1 MDKKEKQIRYNKWKP
16 YVKAMAMLLYFNVA
30 TSSIHAQVN
39 AIVADLA
46 TIDGIEI
53 TPDNMFN
60 YRINNQSSQTK
71 QVEVNGRV
79 VYRKS
84 ALSFTYKFNT
94 TVQPG
99 INNISRAVIPN
110 PGFSFSEP
118 GLKDLF
124 MTYNK
129 LPQGTYEYCVS
140 IRTLGAGAESA
151 DVSDAACVYQTV
163 EDMFLINLVTPEND
177 AKIYEYNPMLA
188 WVVNYPFASE
198 LTYKLRV
205 AELKQGQNP
214 QSAITR
220 NNPVYKD
227 DHVMTTGTIYPVT
240 ARPLQKWQPYVW
252 TVDAYYKGI
261 LLGGAEVW
269 KFTIIEDSV
278 FKPGDVQISFIDI
291 SIEEGKIGYSTS
303 KEIKLKYNEQNF
315 IAQEF
320 IIQYSKGDD
329 VENWKDLA
337 EWKIA
342 SGENYVTKN
351 IEQLNFKH
359 NEQFNVRIINKSD
372 LSLVSVPAIKFKYIN
387 PIYVK

>member
-1 MDKKEKQIRYNKWKP
+1 MDRKKKQIRYNRSKH
-16 YVKAMAMLLYFNVA
+16 YVKVMAMLLYCCLPALSLN
-30 TSSIHAQVN
+30 AQIN
-39 AIVADLA
+39 AIVADLT

-60 YRINNQSSQTK
+60 YRINNPSSQTK

-79 VYRKS
+79 FYRKS

-99 INNISRAVIPN
+99 SNTISRAAIPN
-110 PGFSFSEP
+110 PNFTFSEA
-118 GLKDLF
+118 GLRDLF
-124 MTYNK
+124 LTYNK

-140 IRTLGAGAESA
+140 VKTFGAGAESA
-151 DVSDAACVYQTV
+151 DVGDAACVYQTV

-214 QSAITR
+214 QNAITR

-227 DHVMTTGTIYPVT
+227 DHVMTTGTIYPVS
-240 ARPLQKWQPYVW
+240 AKPLQKWQPYVW

-278 FKPGDVQISFIDI
+278 FEAGDILNSFIDI
-291 SIEEGKIGYSTS
+291 SIEEGKIGYNAS

-329 VENWKDLA
+329 VDNWKDIA

-359 NEQFNVRIINKSD
+359 HEKFNVRIINKAD

-387 PIYVK
+387 PTYVK

>member
-1 MDKKEKQIRYNKWKP
+1 MDRKKKQIRYNRSKH
-16 YVKAMAMLLYFNVA
+16 YVKIMAMLLCCCLPALSLN
-30 TSSIHAQVN
+30 AQIN

-60 YRINNQSSQTK
+60 YRINNPSSQTK

-79 VYRKS
+79 FYRKS

-99 INNISRAVIPN
+99 SNNISRAAIPN
-110 PGFSFSEP
+110 PNFSFSQP

-124 MTYNK
+124 LTYNK
-129 LPQGTYEYCVS
+129 LPQGTYEYCVTVK
-140 IRTLGAGAESA
+140 TLGAGAESA
-151 DVSDAACVYQTV
+151 DVGDAACVYQTV

-214 QSAITR
+214 QNAITR

-227 DHVMTTGTIYPVT
+227 DHVMTTGTIYPVS

-278 FKPGDVQISFIDI
+278 FEEGSIHNSFIDI
-291 SIEEGKIGYSTS
+291 SIEEGKIGYSAA

-315 IAQEF
+315 IAREF
-320 IIQYSKGDD
+320 IIQYSKGDEVD
-329 VENWKDLA
+329 NWKDLA

-359 NEQFNVRIINKSD
+359 HEKFNVRIINKAD
-372 LSLVSVPAIKFKYIN
+372 LSLISVPAIKFKYIN

>member
-1 MDKKEKQIRYNKWKP
+1 MDKKKKQIRYNRSKY
-16 YVKAMAMLLYFNVA
+16 YVTVMAMLLCFCLPALSLN
-30 TSSIHAQVN
+30 AQVN

-60 YRINNQSSQTK
+60 YRINNPSSQTK

-79 VYRKS
+79 FYRKS

-99 INNISRAVIPN
+99 SNNISRAAIPN
-110 PGFSFSEP
+110 PNFTFSEP
-118 GLKDLF
+118 GLRDLF
-124 MTYNK
+124 LTYNK

-140 IRTLGAGAESA
+140 IKTLGAGAESA
-151 DVSDAACVYQTV
+151 DVGDAACVYQTV
-163 EDMFLINLVTPEND
+163 EDLFLINLVTPEND

-214 QSAITR
+214 QNAITR

-227 DHVMTTGTIYPVT
+227 DHVMTTGTIYPVS

-278 FKPGDVQISFIDI
+278 FKPGDIQISYIDI

-303 KEIKLKYNEQNF
+303 REIKLKYNEQNF
-315 IAQEF
+315 IARDF
-320 IIQYSKGDD
+320 IIQYNTGEGTD
-329 VENWKDLA
+329 NWKDLA
-337 EWKIA
+337 DWKIA

-359 NEQFNVRIINKSD
+359 NEPFNVRIINKSD
-372 LSLVSVPAIKFKYIN
+372 LSLISVPAIKFKYIN

>member
-1 MDKKEKQIRYNKWKP
+1 MDKKGKLNRHIWWTLCLRMI
-16 YVKAMAMLLYFNVA
+16 VSLLCFGFVPVL
-30 TSSIHAQVN
+30 SGAQGN
-39 AIVADLA
+39 SIVADLA

-53 TPDNMFN
+53 RPDNIFN
-60 YRINNQSSQTK
+60 YRIDNRSSQTK

-79 VYRKS
+79 YYRRS
-84 ALSFTYKFNT
+84 ALSFTYRFSM

-99 INNISRAVIPN
+99 INIISRTAIPN
-110 PGFSFSEP
+110 PDFSFSEP
-118 GLKDLF
+118 ALRELF

-129 LPQGTYEYCVS
+129 LPQGTYEYCVT
-140 IRTLGAGAESA
+140 IKTVGAGPESA

-214 QSAITR
+214 QNAITR
-220 NNPVYKD
+220 NNAVYQD

-240 ARPLQKWQPYVW
+240 AKPLQKWQPYVW

-261 LLGGAEVW
+261 LLGGADVW
-269 KFTIIEDSV
+269 KFTIIDDSV
-278 FKPGDVQISFIDI
+278 FEAGDIQASFIDI
-291 SIEEGKIGYSTS
+291 TIEEGKVGYNIT
-303 KEIKLKYNEQNF
+303 KEIKLKYKEQNF
-315 IAQEF
+315 IAQSF
-320 IIQYSKGDD
+320 VIQYNKGNNPGD
-329 VENWKDLA
+329 WKNLA
-337 EWKIA
+337 DWAIS
-342 SGENYVTKN
+342 SGENYVTKS
-351 IEQLNFKH
+351 IEQLNLKH
-359 NEQFNVRIINKSD
+359 NEPFNIRIINKSD
-372 LSLVSVPAIKFKYIN
+372 SSLVSIPAIKFKYIN